1 MLNASI
7 KKAISEYV
15 KEEVQDGYDYNINVN
30 DLDGLTEGILFQ
42 LDETITVA
50 IQDAMNVLN
59 SSK

>member
-15 KEEVQDGYDYNINVN
+15 KEEVKDGYDYNINVN

-50 IQDAMNVLN
+50 IQDAMDVLN